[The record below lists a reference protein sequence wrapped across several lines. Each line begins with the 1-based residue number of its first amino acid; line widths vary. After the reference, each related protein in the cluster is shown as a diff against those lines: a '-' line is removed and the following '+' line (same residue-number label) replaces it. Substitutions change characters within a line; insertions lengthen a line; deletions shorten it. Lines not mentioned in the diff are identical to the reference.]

1 MGRWIINN
9 WWRVRIIF
17 WGTPEYSIASLDIFI
32 KSKHEVIGV
41 VSQPDKKRS
50 RGNKLISSP
59 VKSFVEQ
66 KSIKIYTP
74 EKIKDNI
81 DFINELKSL
90 SCDLFIVIAYGKIL
104 PKEILEIPK
113 FGCWN
118 AHASLLPRWRGAA
131 PIQWSLIKGDE
142 FTGVG
147 IMKMNEGLDT
157 GDLLL
162 EEKIK
167 IGNDDNLN
175 TLSEKLSIL
184 SAKLFLNATSLLE
197 ENIYKNT
204 NSQLTK
210 QNSLG
215 REITYARMIEKSDFR
230 VDWGNEAIEIIQ
242 KIKGLYPR
250 ANTTFRGKNLKILKI
265 KILSSD
271 EIKNEKYHLMSNN
284 SKPGIIIAVI
294 ENEGIIIS
302 TKTDP
307 IILLEAKL
315 EGKNISS
322 KNQLIQQLKPTVG
335 DYFSD

>member
-1 MGRWIINN
+1 M
-9 WWRVRIIF
+9 RIIF
-17 WGTPEYSIASLDIFI
+17 WGTPEYSIASLNIFI
-32 KSKHEVIGV
+32 KSKHELIAV

-59 VKSFVEQ
+59 VKSFAQQEA
-66 KSIKIYTP
+66 IKIYTP
-74 EKIKDNI
+74 ETIRGNI
-81 DFINELKSL
+81 TFMNELKSL

-131 PIQWSLIKGDE
+131 PIQWSLMKGDE
-142 FTGVG
+142 YTGVG

-157 GDLLL
+157 GDILL

-167 IGNDDNLN
+167 IDNNDNLK
-175 TLSEKLSIL
+175 TLTEKLSIL

-197 ENIYKNT
+197 ENINKNT
-204 NSQLTK
+204 NSQLAK
-210 QNSLG
+210 QNTLG
-215 REITYARMIEKSDFR
+215 REITYARMIEKSDYK
-230 VDWGNEAIEIIQ
+230 VDWDNEAIKISR
-242 KIKGLYPR
+242 KIKALYPR
-250 ANTTFRGKNLKILKI
+250 ANTTFRGKNLKIIKI
-265 KILSSD
+265 KVLSSD
-271 EIKNEKYHLMSNN
+271 EINNEKYFFMSNY
-284 SKPGIIIAVI
+284 SKPGIILAVI

-322 KNQLIQQLKPTVG
+322 KKQLIQQLKPSVG
-335 DYFSD
+335 ENL

>member
-1 MGRWIINN
+1 
-9 WWRVRIIF
+9 VRIIF
-17 WGTPEYSIASLDIFI
+17 WGTPEYSIPSLDIFI
-32 KSKHEVIGV
+32 KSKHEVVAVI
-41 VSQPDKKRS
+41 SQPDKKRS

-59 VKSFVEQ
+59 VKSFAEQ
-66 KSIKIYTP
+66 ESIKIYTP
-74 EKIKDNI
+74 AKIKDNI
-81 DFINELKSL
+81 QFINELKSL

-113 FGCWN
+113 FGSWN

-167 IGNDDNLN
+167 ISNDDNLY

-197 ENIYKNT
+197 DNIYKNT
-204 NSQLTK
+204 NSQLKK
-210 QNSLG
+210 QNTLG
-215 REITYARMIEKSDFR
+215 REISFARMIEKSDFK
-230 VDWGNEAIEIIQ
+230 VDWGNEAIEISQ

-250 ANTTFRGKNLKILKI
+250 ANTTFRR
-265 KILSSD
+265 
-271 EIKNEKYHLMSNN
+271 
-284 SKPGIIIAVI
+284 
-294 ENEGIIIS
+294 
-302 TKTDP
+302 
-307 IILLEAKL
+307 
-315 EGKNISS
+315 
-322 KNQLIQQLKPTVG
+322 
-335 DYFSD
+335 

>member
-1 MGRWIINN
+1 
-9 WWRVRIIF
+9 VRIIF

-32 KSKHEVIGV
+32 KSKHEVIAV

-59 VKSFVEQ
+59 VKSFAEQ
-66 KSIKIYTP
+66 ESIKIYTP
-74 EKIKDNI
+74 EKIRDNI
-81 DFINELKSL
+81 KFINELKSL

-157 GDLLL
+157 GDILL

-167 IGNDDNLN
+167 INKKDNLK

-184 SAKLFLNATSLLE
+184 SAKLFFNATSLIE
-197 ENIYKNT
+197 ENINKNT
-204 NSQLTK
+204 NPQLTK
-210 QNSLG
+210 QNTLG
-215 REITYARMIEKSDFR
+215 RETTYARMIEKSDFK
-230 VDWGNEAIEIIQ
+230 VDWDSEAINISQ
-242 KIKGLYPR
+242 KIKALYPR
-250 ANTTFRGKNLKILKI
+250 TNTNFRGKNLKILNI
-265 KILSSD
+265 KVLTSD
-271 EIKNEKYHLMSNN
+271 VIKNEKYLFMSNY
-284 SKPGIIIAVI
+284 SRPGNILAVI

-322 KNQLIQQLKPTVG
+322 KKQLIQQLKPSVG
-335 DYFSD
+335 EYLSD

>member
-1 MGRWIINN
+1 M
-9 WWRVRIIF
+9 RIIF
-17 WGTPEYSIASLDIFI
+17 WGTPEYSIPSLDIFI
-32 KSKHEVIGV
+32 KSKHEVIAV

-59 VKSFVEQ
+59 IKSFAEQ
-66 KSIKIYTP
+66 ESIKIYTP
-74 EKIKDNI
+74 AKIKDNI
-81 DFINELKSL
+81 HFINELKSL

-157 GDLLL
+157 GDILL

-167 IGNDDNLN
+167 IDNNDNLN
-175 TLSEKLSIL
+175 TLSEKLSTL
-184 SAKLFLNATSLLE
+184 SAKLLLNATSLLE
-197 ENIYKNT
+197 ENINKNT

-210 QNSLG
+210 QNTLG
-215 REITYARMIEKSDFR
+215 REITYARMIEKSDFK
-230 VDWGNEAIEIIQ
+230 VDWGNEAIKIYQ
-242 KIKGLYPR
+242 KIKALYPR

-265 KILSSD
+265 KVLSD
-271 EIKNEKYHLMSNN
+271 EIKNEKYLFMCKFSR
-284 SKPGIIIAVI
+284 PGIILAVI

-315 EGKNISS
+315 EGKNISTQ
-322 KNQLIQQLKPTVG
+322 KQLTQQLKPSVG
-335 DYFSD
+335 EYLSD

>member
-1 MGRWIINN
+1 
-9 WWRVRIIF
+9 VKIIF
-17 WGTPEYSIASLDIFI
+17 WGTPEYSLPSLDIFI
-32 KSKHEVIGV
+32 KSKHEIIAV

-59 VKSFVEQ
+59 VKSFAKQE
-66 KSIKIYTP
+66 SIKIYTP

-81 DFINELKSL
+81 QFINELKSH

-104 PKEILEIPK
+104 PKEILEIPR

-118 AHASLLPRWRGAA
+118 AHASLLPRWRGAG
-131 PIQWSLIKGDE
+131 PIQWSLMNGDE

-167 IGNDDNLN
+167 IENEDNLN
-175 TLSEKLSIL
+175 SLSEKLSIL
-184 SAKLFLNATSLLE
+184 SAKLFLNAISLLE
-197 ENIYKNT
+197 ENINKNI
-204 NSQLTK
+204 NSQLIK
-210 QNSLG
+210 QDTLG
-215 REITYARMIEKSDFR
+215 REITYARMIEKSDYK
-230 VDWGNEAIEIIQ
+230 VVWSNEAFKISQ
-242 KIKGLYPR
+242 KIKALYPR
-250 ANTTFRGKNLKILKI
+250 ANITFRGKNLKIIKI
-265 KILSSD
+265 KVLSSD
-271 EIKNEKYHLMSNN
+271 EIKNEKYLFINN
-284 SKPGIIIAVI
+284 YSKPGIILGVI

-335 DYFSD
+335 EYLSD

>member
-1 MGRWIINN
+1 M
-9 WWRVRIIF
+9 RIIF

-32 KSKHEVIGV
+32 KSKHEVIAV

-50 RGNKLISSP
+50 RGNKLIPSP
-59 VKSFVEQ
+59 VKKFAEQ
-66 KSIKIYTP
+66 ESLKIYTP
-74 EKIKDNI
+74 AKIRDNKQ
-81 DFINELKSL
+81 FINELKSL

-147 IMKMNEGLDT
+147 IMKLDEGLDT

-167 IGNDDNLN
+167 IDNDDNLN

-184 SAKLFLNATSLLE
+184 SAKLFLNATTLIG
-197 ENIYKNT
+197 ENINKNT
-204 NSQLTK
+204 NYQLTK
-210 QNSLG
+210 QKTLG
-215 REITYARMIEKSDFR
+215 REVSYARMIEKSDYK
-230 VDWGNEAIEIIQ
+230 VDWGDEAIKISQ
-242 KIKGLYPR
+242 KIKALYPR
-250 ANTTFRGKNLKILKI
+250 ANTTLRGKNLKILKI
-265 KILSSD
+265 KVLSSD
-271 EIKNEKYHLMSNN
+271 EIKKGKYLFISNY
-284 SKPGIIIAVI
+284 SRPGIILAVI
-294 ENEGIIIS
+294 ENKGIIIS

-322 KNQLIQQLKPTVG
+322 KKQLIQQLKPLVG
-335 DYFSD
+335 EYLSD

>member
-1 MGRWIINN
+1 M
-9 WWRVRIIF
+9 RIIF
-17 WGTPEYSIASLDIFI
+17 WGTPEYSIPSLENFI
-32 KSKHEVIGV
+32 KSKHEVIAV
-41 VSQPDKKRS
+41 VSQPDRKRS

-59 VKSFVEQ
+59 VKSIAEQ

-74 EKIKDNI
+74 EKIRGNI

-167 IGNDDNLN
+167 IGNDDNLT

-184 SAKLFLNATSLLE
+184 SAKLFLNATSLIE

-204 NSQLTK
+204 N
-210 QNSLG
+210 
-215 REITYARMIEKSDFR
+215 
-230 VDWGNEAIEIIQ
+230 
-242 KIKGLYPR
+242 
-250 ANTTFRGKNLKILKI
+250 I
-265 KILSSD
+265 KILNNNTSAEYRIED
-271 EIKNEKYHLMSNN
+271 IREIINFCRFTSPDTKF
-284 SKPGIIIAVI
+284 IIITHHALTMSRMDRLYGVTMA
-294 ENEGIIIS
+294 EQGIS
-302 TKTDP
+302 
-307 IILLEAKL
+307 
-315 EGKNISS
+315 
-322 KNQLIQQLKPTVG
+322 QLVSVDLQRAEELVA
-335 DYFSD
+335 

>member
-1 MGRWIINN
+1 
-9 WWRVRIIF
+9 VRIIF
-17 WGTPEYSIASLDIFI
+17 WGTPEYSISSLDLFI
-32 KSKHEVIGV
+32 KSKHDVIAV

-59 VKSFVEQ
+59 VKKFAEQ
-66 KSIKIYTP
+66 ESIKIYTP
-74 EKIKDNI
+74 EKIRNNV

-90 SCDLFIVIAYGKIL
+90 YCDLFIVIAYGKIL

-113 FGCWN
+113 FGSWN

-131 PIQWSLIKGDE
+131 PIQWSLMKGDE

-167 IGNDDNLN
+167 IDNNDNLN

-184 SAKLFLNATSLLE
+184 SAKLFINATSSLE
-197 ENIYKNT
+197 ENITKNI
-204 NSQLTK
+204 NPQLKK
-210 QNSLG
+210 QNTLG
-215 REITYARMIEKSDFR
+215 REITYARMIEKSDYK
-230 VDWGNEAIEIIQ
+230 VVWSNEAFKISQ
-242 KIKGLYPR
+242 KIKALYPR
-250 ANTTFRGKNLKILKI
+250 AYTTFRGKNLKIIKI
-265 KILSSD
+265 KVLSSD
-271 EIKNEKYHLMSNN
+271 EIKNEKYLLISND
-284 SKPGIIIAVI
+284 SKPGIILAVI
-294 ENEGIIIS
+294 ENKGIIIS

-335 DYFSD
+335 EYLPD